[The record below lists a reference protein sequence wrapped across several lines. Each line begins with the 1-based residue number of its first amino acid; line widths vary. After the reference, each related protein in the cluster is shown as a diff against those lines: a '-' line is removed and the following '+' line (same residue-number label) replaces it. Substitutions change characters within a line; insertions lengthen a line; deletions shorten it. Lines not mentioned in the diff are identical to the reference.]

1 LRADA
6 PEEHDRSNPV
16 AKGGDE
22 GNGRMG
28 DDDIRLELY
37 DADAD
42 PEVVDRDTRALREEL
57 LSIDAVDSVSAA
69 TAGPAPEGTRG
80 LELAAIGALIVQAQ
94 PTAELV
100 THVIGVIRRWLSA
113 GSHEA
118 HERTLR
124 LTVNGQVLELADPT
138 ATQQQELVDQF
149 IQTVGAH

>member
-42 PEVVDRDTRALREEL
+42 PEVVDRDTRALRE
-57 LSIDAVDSVSAA
+57 
-69 TAGPAPEGTRG
+69 
-80 LELAAIGALIVQAQ
+80 
-94 PTAELV
+94 
-100 THVIGVIRRWLSA
+100 
-113 GSHEA
+113 
-118 HERTLR
+118 
-124 LTVNGQVLELADPT
+124 
-138 ATQQQELVDQF
+138 
-149 IQTVGAH
+149 